1 MLCAEPPDLE
11 LRDLPVLI
19 NSVPPPAILLPRSAQ
34 PSSALLLQLSLFLR
48 HSSGAISLTRP
59 AHFFPLLSSPTQ
71 PNPPPCL
78 SLLHS
83 VFAAFLPFFL
93 FLNIYIY
100 IFHSLPFLFLSK
112 FSFSL
117 SLACALPPTSYSP
130 LPRSLSSLS
139 KSAFITLCSAALFC
153 EALTLTVFRVR
164 GQFPVAILGP
174 LLPVQTC
181 LIQIPGCLSLALL
194 SPALPPSSSS
204 VSLPCSLSVS
214 PLSFVYVIFN

>member
-1 MLCAEPPDLE
+1 MCRASWSGTEGSSSLDQL
-11 LRDLPVLI
+11 
-19 NSVPPPAILLPRSAQ
+19 SPPPAILLPRSAQ

-83 VFAAFLPFFL
+83 VFAAFFPFFL
-93 FLNIYIY
+93 FLNIYINIY
-100 IFHSLPFLFLSK
+100 FTLCRSSFYLNSRFLIPSPAP
-112 FSFSL
+112 S
-117 SLACALPPTSYSP
+117 PTTSYSP

-181 LIQIPGCLSLALL
+181 LIQIPGCCSLALL